1 MPEVDH
7 RPLELVRGRHSDD
20 LVIDIVQI
28 AVCLH
33 LHTAQNSVLEG
44 LRVDHA
50 EVVLRGVLGAEV
62 LIPDE
67 GIVQVVEGRHAEDPF
82 VEATQAEVVLTQGL
96 VAGDEGG
103 CPLALLGGLA
113 VLGLRPVVDVGVKE
127 AGLCLQFAVAVVG
140 SRCGEECEAGGVG
153 EGVEVGRE
161 AIVLHI
167 GGQCHAPVV
176 TEAELMGGGEIALL
190 LVVMVVDVHRRHIQ
204 PWVGEVVEVVVGV
217 LRIRQQ
223 GVPTEGLAQ
232 CALRHHV
239 GIPLTV
245 LMLELPRLFAHEG
258 SRVATLRAIEISLG
272 APLTF
277 VKSSEEPRLEA
288 QGVHIAIVA
297 NGCRVVAVLLLVG
310 EAVAPRGIEVFATHR
325 EVEGGG
331 EALLVEEGGIDS
343 GEGACLESSLE
354 VGPTLGGEGGAAR
367 RHVERGCRGEAL
379 RRLEDGATLTI
390 IYGDG
395 LHIVEGEAPEVYL
408 PILRIAQLQAII
420 EDAHMLG
427 AHAAYVHRLQPPDAA
442 VVLDLDTRE
451 VAQGVSYAHGTKAL
465 EVAPAQDLCGYD
477 ILRDQALRDDHALED
492 VDTVNMPSSPSLGQR
507 KEQEAQ

>member
-1 MPEVDH
+1 MGLLIGIGEACRGGDGTHQPLRLEREVDTADADMPEVDH
-7 RPLELVRGRHSDD
+7 RPLELVRGRHGDD

-33 LHTAQNSVLEG
+33 LHAAQSSALEG
-44 LRVDHA
+44 LRVDHT

-67 GIVQVVEGRHAEDPF
+67 GIVQVVEGRHAEDPL

-103 CPLALLGGLA
+103 CPLALLGGLSA
-113 VLGLRPVVDVGVKE
+113 LGLRPVVDVGVQE
-127 AGLCLQFAVAVVG
+127 AGLCLQSAVAVVG

-161 AIVLHI
+161 AIVLRI

-176 TEAELMGGGEIALL
+176 AEAELVGGGEIALL
-190 LVVMVVDVHRRHIQ
+190 LVVMIVDVHRRHIQ

-217 LRIRQQ
+217 LRIGQQ
-223 GVPTEGLAQ
+223 GVPAEGLAQ

-245 LMLELPRLFAHEG
+245 LVLELPRLFAHEG
-258 SRVATLRAIEISLG
+258 SWVATLRAIEISLG

-288 QGVHIAIVA
+288 QGVDIAVVT
-297 NGCRVVAVLLLVG
+297 NGRRVVAVLLLVG

-331 EALLVEEGGIDS
+331 EALLVEEGGIDG
-343 GEGACLESSLE
+343 GEGAYLESCLE
-354 VGPTLGGEGGAAR
+354 VGLALGGKGRAAR

-395 LHIVEGEAPEVYL
+395 LHVVEGEAPEVYL
-408 PILRIAQLQAII
+408 PVLRIAQLQAII

-427 AHAAYVHRLQPPDAA
+427 AHTAHVHRLQPPDAA
-442 VVLDLDTRE
+442 VVLDLDTCE
-451 VAQGVSYAHGTKAL
+451 VA
-465 EVAPAQDLCGYD
+465 
-477 ILRDQALRDDHALED
+477 
-492 VDTVNMPSSPSLGQR
+492 
-507 KEQEAQ
+507 